1 MGMHRR
7 PRPRPARRWQLVA
20 AVLSSLGLLTVV
32 GLILGMPASG
42 KNGVL
47 WASRNDARDTP
58 RPGRSHTPA
67 AARHSG
73 TLSAGATGR
82 ASGAA
87 PSPSPAA
94 TPSAS
99 ASPSGAPFDGL
110 PTVGALFQTDG
121 SGKLQSHFCTAT
133 VVDSPAKNMIITAAH
148 CIGGG
153 SRSGDLGIAFAPGY
167 HDGKFPYGV
176 WSANRFTVDSDWS
189 SASDPDH
196 DVGFLQVGPADGSG
210 RKLQDVTGAVALS
223 VGRPSSGAVR
233 VIGYPDSTER
243 PISCQNQ
250 VSSHSARQME
260 FDCPGYE
267 NGTSGGPFVATD
279 GSVIGVIGGY
289 QEGGLQPDV
298 SYSPTFGVDVRSLYS
313 SAIS

>member
-7 PRPRPARRWQLVA
+7 PRARRDRRWQVA
-20 AVLSSLGLLTVV
+20 TAALSSLGLLTVT
-32 GLILGMPASG
+32 GLILGVPASG

-47 WASRNDARDTP
+47 WATRDGARYTP
-58 RPGRSHTPA
+58 RASRSSSRTPI
-67 AARHSG
+67 ARRTSG
-73 TLSAGATGR
+73 GQR
-82 ASGAA
+82 A
-87 PSPSPAA
+87 P
-94 TPSAS
+94 TPSARPS
-99 ASPSGAPFDGL
+99 ASPSPTPSAALSATPFDGM
-110 PTVGALFQTDG
+110 PTVGALFQTDPD
-121 SGKLQSHFCTAT
+121 GKLQSHFCTAT
-133 VVDSPAKNMIITAAH
+133 VVDSPTKNMIITAAH

-176 WSANRFTVDSDWS
+176 WQATRFTADSDWAS
-189 SASDPDH
+189 SSDPDH
-196 DVGFLQVGPADGSG
+196 DVGFLQVSPTDGSDH
-210 RKLQDVTGAVALS
+210 KVQDLTGAVELS
-223 VGRPSSGAVR
+223 VGRPISGTVR
-233 VIGYPDSTER
+233 VIGYPDATER
-243 PISCQNQ
+243 PVTCQNKITAQ
-250 VSSHSARQME
+250 SARQME

-298 SYSPTFGVDVRSLYS
+298 SYSTTFGSDVRTLYS

>member
-1 MGMHRR
+1 MGTHRR
-7 PRPRPARRWQLVA
+7 PRAQRPRRWQIGA
-20 AVLSSLGLLTVV
+20 AILSSLAVLAVA
-32 GLILGMPASG
+32 GLIFGVPASG
-42 KNGVL
+42 QNGVL
-47 WASRNDARDTP
+47 WAKRDSARYTP
-58 RPGRSHTPA
+58 RAGRGASRTPA
-67 AARHSG
+67 PRRAG
-73 TLSAGATGR
+73 GKSAGSAPR
-82 ASGAA
+82 AAA
-87 PSPSPAA
+87 SPTPSPSG
-94 TPSAS
+94 TPSSS
-99 ASPSGAPFDGL
+99 AFDGM

-133 VVDSPAKNMIITAAH
+133 VVDSPSKDMVITAAH

-176 WSANRFTVDSDWS
+176 WEATRFAADADWS
-189 SASDPDH
+189 SSSDPDH
-196 DVGFLQVGPADGSG
+196 DVGFLQVSPTDGSG
-210 RKLQDVTGAVALS
+210 RKVQDVTGAVELS
-223 VGRPSSGAVR
+223 VGRPSSGTVR

-243 PISCQNQ
+243 PITCQNQ

-260 FDCPGYE
+260 FDCAGYE
-267 NGTSGGPFVATD
+267 NGTSGGPFVAPD

-298 SYSPTFGVDVRSLYS
+298 SYSATFTGDVRNLYS

>member
-7 PRPRPARRWQLVA
+7 PRARRDRRWQIA
-20 AVLSSLGLLTVV
+20 TAGLSTFGLLAVT
-32 GLILGMPASG
+32 GLILGVPASG

-47 WASRNDARDTP
+47 WTAHDGPRITPRARRVPSRTPAPKHSAGQQTATATP
-58 RPGRSHTPA
+58 RP
-67 AARHSG
+67 
-73 TLSAGATGR
+73 SA
-82 ASGAA
+82 
-87 PSPSPAA
+87 SPSP

-99 ASPSGAPFDGL
+99 LSATPFDGM
-110 PTVGALFQTDG
+110 PTVGALFQTD
-121 SGKLQSHFCTAT
+121 SNGKLQSHFCTAT
-133 VVDSPAKNMIITAAH
+133 VVDSPTKNMVITAAH

-176 WSANRFTVDSDWS
+176 WQATRFSADSDWAS
-189 SASDPDH
+189 SSDPDH
-196 DVGFLQVGPADGSG
+196 DVGFLQVSPADGSS
-210 RKLQDVTGAVALS
+210 RKLQDVTGAVELS
-223 VGRPSSGAVR
+223 VGRPISGTVR

-243 PISCQNQ
+243 PITCQNQ
-250 VSSHSARQME
+250 ITSHSSRQME

-298 SYSPTFGVDVRSLYS
+298 SYSATFGSDVRTLYS